1 MRLMQ
6 KKKRK
11 ERERKKKQITNM
23 RNRRGAITT
32 DFSESAKG

>member
-6 KKKRK
+6 KKKK
-11 ERERKKKQITNM
+11 EGEREKKQITNM
-23 RNRRGAITT
+23 RNRRGTITT